1 MRNKFE
7 RKLSVKSILVLFLL
21 AFAISS
27 SIYSSSTRF
36 FMGRSKNN
44 HYKFT
49 QYTHILSQDGN
60 TCGYHALWNIIT
72 DDNPIEQIHQQNFNR
87 FFHEYYKTYGEEL
100 TQENLWEICEDKN
113 LKNVLILQSLD
124 LMKNEIFA
132 EILLPAL
139 HREGLDTDKN
149 PESLVQIAQQFNMGQ
164 KIYCIIN
171 ISNERN
177 DDENCTADS
186 KKKADL
192 GHWVLVTAQKK
203 VNQPIEIDF
212 FDSLKVTDNY
222 DDDDDDCSISS
233 TSETS
238 SRDSF
243 FINIIPHLA
252 NSFIKFLC
260 KFINHYDNPAQ
271 YQNNV
276 VIETDAKSTQKNS
289 NRKTQRRRKQ
299 LFPQKSQS

>member
-1 MRNKFE
+1 MCNKFK
-7 RKLSVKSILVLFLL
+7 RKLSMKSILVLFLL
-21 AFAISS
+21 ALTTSS
-27 SIYSSSTRF
+27 SISSNSTKF

-49 QYTHILSQDGN
+49 QYTDILSQDGH

-72 DDNPIEQIHQQNFNR
+72 NDNQIEQMHEQSFND
-87 FFHEYYKTYGEEL
+87 FFDEYYKTYGEEL
-100 TQENLWEICEDKN
+100 TQVELWEICEDKN
-113 LKNVLILQSLD
+113 LKNVLIIQSLD
-124 LMKNEIFA
+124 LMENEMFA
-132 EILLPAL
+132 ETLLPAL

-149 PESLVQIAQQFNMGQ
+149 TESLAQIAQQFNMGQ

-222 DDDDDDCSISS
+222 DDDDCSISS
-233 TSETS
+233 TSETN
-238 SRDSF
+238 SRESV

-252 NSFIKFLC
+252 NSFTKFLC

-271 YQNNV
+271 YQNKV
-276 VIETDAKSTQKNS
+276 VIEIDAKSTQKN
-289 NRKTQRRRKQ
+289 NDRKTQRRRKQ
-299 LFPQKSQS
+299 LFPQKS